1 MFEDDILEHEI
12 DFSKYQ
18 VVALTSGKEII
29 VKNFNSVDVVN
40 NSPCLMCTGIFTSN
54 NFGNSWVDMVINKN
68 NILYTRKL
76 FDNEKR
82 IIRQAEGA
90 I

>member
-1 MFEDDILEHEI
+1 MGHEV

-29 VKNFNSVDVVN
+29 IKNFNATDIVD

-54 NFGNSWVDMVINKN
+54 NFGDSWVDIVINKN

-82 IIRQAEGA
+82 IVRQVEDA

>member
-1 MFEDDILEHEI
+1 MKKDL

-18 VVALTSGKEII
+18 VVALTNSKEII
-29 VKNFNSVDVVN
+29 VKNFNSVDVVD
-40 NSPCLMCTGIFTSN
+40 NSHYLMCTGIFTSN
-54 NFGNSWVDMVINKN
+54 NFGNSWIDMVINKN

-82 IIRQAEGA
+82 IVRQVEDA